1 MASPAVL
8 RAVLENITGTEGAG
22 KHFTPNENLNI
33 FSSIREMFASLAHIH
48 LTCYCAY
55 GNKLFMHM

>member
-8 RAVLENITGTEGAG
+8 RAVLENITGTGGGG

-48 LTCYCAY
+48 LTCYCA
-55 GNKLFMHM
+55 